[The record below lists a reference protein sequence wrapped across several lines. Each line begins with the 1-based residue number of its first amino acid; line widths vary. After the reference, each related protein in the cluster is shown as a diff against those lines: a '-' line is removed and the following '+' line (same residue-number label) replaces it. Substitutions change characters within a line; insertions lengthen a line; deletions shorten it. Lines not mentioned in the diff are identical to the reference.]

1 MLIYCIMD
9 RNLNGVC
16 KDAYILIKHKK
27 HTVLHKHTRMVAMY
41 LQSPLTKIAT
51 YPAISQT
58 GFYQQKDV
66 MDTLPMDL
74 REDLASAV
82 NNRLFS
88 QVR

>member
-1 MLIYCIMD
+1 
-9 RNLNGVC
+9 
-16 KDAYILIKHKK
+16 
-27 HTVLHKHTRMVAMY
+27 MY
-41 LQSPLTKIAT
+41 LQSPLTKIAS
-51 YPAISQT
+51 YPATSQT